1 MINGAIFDLDGTL
14 LDSMGVW
21 EVYGT
26 GYLESLGV
34 AAKPGL
40 NETIIRMSLAQGCEY
55 LRREYNLPLTVKQIA
70 EGINDMVYDEYAFR
84 VQPKPGA
91 VKFVR
96 KLFDR
101 GIKMAVATATDEP
114 LVSAAL
120 KRIGILDCFGKIFT
134 CTKVGHGKDEP
145 IIYNEALSFLGTD
158 KSDTVVF
165 EDALHCAFTAKNAG
179 FRVIG
184 IQDDFEK
191 KSDEMRELCDGFY
204 MSFEEFDLKEL
215 I

>member
-26 GYLESLGV
+26 RYLDSLGV

-40 NETIIRMSLAQGCEY
+40 NETVIRMSLAQGCEY
-55 LRREYNLPLTVKQIA
+55 LKNEYNLPLTVKQIA
-70 EGINDMVYDEYAFR
+70 EGINDMVYDEYAFC

-91 VKFVR
+91 AEFVR
-96 KLFDR
+96 KLSDM
-101 GIKMAVATATDEP
+101 GVKMTVATATDEP

-134 CTKVGHGKDEP
+134 CTEVGHGKDEP
-145 IIYNEALSFLGTD
+145 VIYEEALNFLGTD

-165 EDALHCAFTAKNAG
+165 EDALHCAVTAKKDG

-184 IQDDFEK
+184 LYDDFEK
-191 KSDEMRELCDGFY
+191 KTGEMKEICDSFY
-204 MSFEEFDLKEL
+204 MSFEELDFKEL